1 MSNYSEG
8 TPAISHTR
16 RANPLGAYV
25 AIAGIVLFTI
35 AVFLDWL
42 SVDVDGATAT
52 AGDADNSVTGYETDA
67 LIPFVAYLGIGLAA
81 ALLYAMARATRRQHR
96 GLTLTSMAAGIA
108 ATLLALSYLID
119 APGLTETGGDVS
131 AEIGVYLALLGGLL
145 WAAGSG
151 LFAKETEGDD
161 HDRVDATR
169 GAATYGTGTV

>member
-8 TPAISHTR
+8 TPVTHVR
-16 RANPLGAYV
+16 RANPMGAYV
-25 AIAGIVLFTI
+25 AMAGIALFTI

-42 SVDVDGATAT
+42 SVDVPA
-52 AGDADNSVTGYETDA
+52 AGVDDRSITGYEADS
-67 LIPFVAYLGIGLAA
+67 LIPFVAYLGLGLAA
-81 ALLYAMARATRRQHR
+81 ALLYAMTRAHRRQHR

-119 APGLTETGGDVS
+119 APGVSETGGDLS
-131 AEIGVYLALLGGLL
+131 PQLGVYLALLGGLL

-161 HDRVDATR
+161 ADRVDAHH
-169 GAATYGTGTV
+169 GGTARA